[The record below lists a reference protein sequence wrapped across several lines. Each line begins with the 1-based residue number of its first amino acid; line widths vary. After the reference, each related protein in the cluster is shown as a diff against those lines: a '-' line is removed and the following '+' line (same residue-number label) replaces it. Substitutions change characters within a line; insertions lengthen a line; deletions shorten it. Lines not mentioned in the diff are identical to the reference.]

1 MLIKVSDPIFQ
12 TVLFSIIFLCLLLV
26 SVRKHKNEVF
36 FSKEVTN
43 QLRGFAI
50 FTIIFAHIG
59 YSLSSDPKFLYPYS
73 ILAGV
78 GVNLFL
84 FLSGFGLTLSHLK
97 SPLSPFS
104 FYKKRLLKLF
114 IPLWIVITIFL
125 LTDYFVLQRAYPIS
139 EIIHSFLGF
148 FPKADLFQNLDSPF
162 WYFSVILF
170 YYLIFPLVSFRKI
183 LYLSPI
189 LILFLSLLFINNTPL
204 SIDMDVLKLYKLH
217 YLAFPLGISFGL
229 IIQHIKLNL
238 NRMLKTL
245 VFCLTGAVFL
255 YTSIHSGVNQDPK
268 LEQIIS
274 LVTTFS
280 LVVIFSLSR
289 FNFKLLSLFGVYS
302 YEIYLLHWPILS
314 RFNSFLELPPFLM
327 VTLNLILI
335 LFLGYALQKIIGKI
349 MNNH

>member
-1 MLIKVSDPIFQ
+1 
-12 TVLFSIIFLCLLLV
+12 
-26 SVRKHKNEVF
+26 
-36 FSKEVTN
+36 
-43 QLRGFAI
+43 
-50 FTIIFAHIG
+50 
-59 YSLSSDPKFLYPYS
+59 
-73 ILAGV
+73 
-78 GVNLFL
+78 
-84 FLSGFGLTLSHLK
+84 
-97 SPLSPFS
+97 
-104 FYKKRLLKLF
+104 
-114 IPLWIVITIFL
+114 
-125 LTDYFVLQRAYPIS
+125 
-139 EIIHSFLGF
+139 
-148 FPKADLFQNLDSPF
+148 
-162 WYFSVILF
+162 
-170 YYLIFPLVSFRKI
+170 
-183 LYLSPI
+183 
-189 LILFLSLLFINNTPL
+189 
-204 SIDMDVLKLYKLH
+204 MDVLKLYKLH